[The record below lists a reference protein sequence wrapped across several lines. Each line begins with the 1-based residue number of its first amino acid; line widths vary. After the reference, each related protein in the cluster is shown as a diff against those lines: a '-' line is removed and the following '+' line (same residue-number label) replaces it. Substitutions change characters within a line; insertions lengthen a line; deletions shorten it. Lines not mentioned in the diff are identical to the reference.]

1 MKPLLL
7 FLFLWCS
14 ILTFAQDA
22 KQEIYNNVNKAGAV
36 YYAYPVTSPQPVTSP
51 PKGYEPFYVSHYGR
65 HGSRYLISDNDYK
78 RMLILMQKA
87 HDAHAL
93 TPLGED
99 ALRRIEQVWQLAEGH
114 GGDLSP
120 LGERQARSI
129 ARRLAEAYPQIFKQG
144 GSVTA
149 RSTTSLRCALTM
161 AAFCEGLKEK
171 FPALQVTREA
181 SAKHMAYLN
190 YHSPE
195 SCDFNGENGPWQE
208 EYRKFEE
215 THVKGERLARTLFNS
230 EAYIHKHINPRDLAW
245 GFYWL
250 AVDMQD
256 MDTNISFYDLFT
268 KEELFNI
275 YQVFNFR
282 FYVQDANYAE
292 GRGLA
297 YANVRPLLRNV
308 IESAELA
315 IAGKGD
321 VATLRFGH
329 DGNLIPFAG
338 ALGLKDCNN
347 SESDPYKFYQV
358 FRSHHIAPMA
368 GNVQIVFFR
377 NKQGHVIVKFM
388 LNEQETAIPIP
399 TTTPP
404 FYPWEDVKAY
414 LQSTILQE

>member
-1 MKPLLL
+1 M
-7 FLFLWCS
+7 
-14 ILTFAQDA
+14 
-22 KQEIYNNVNKAGAV
+22 
-36 YYAYPVTSPQPVTSP
+36 
-51 PKGYEPFYVSHYGR
+51 
-65 HGSRYLISDNDYK
+65 
-78 RMLILMQKA
+78 
-87 HDAHAL
+87 
-93 TPLGED
+93 
-99 ALRRIEQVWQLAEGH
+99 
-114 GGDLSP
+114 
-120 LGERQARSI
+120 
-129 ARRLAEAYPQIFKQG
+129 
-144 GSVTA
+144 
-149 RSTTSLRCALTM
+149 
-161 AAFCEGLKEK
+161 
-171 FPALQVTREA
+171 
-181 SAKHMAYLN
+181 
-190 YHSPE
+190 
-195 SCDFNGENGPWQE
+195 
-208 EYRKFEE
+208 
-215 THVKGERLARTLFNS
+215 
-230 EAYIHKHINPRDLAW
+230 
-245 GFYWL
+245 
-250 AVDMQD
+250 
-256 MDTNISFYDLFT
+256 
-268 KEELFNI
+268 
-275 YQVFNFR
+275 
-282 FYVQDANYAE
+282 QDANYAE

>member
-1 MKPLLL
+1 MSRIFSLLL
-7 FLFLWCS
+7 WLS
-14 ILTFAQDA
+14 ICLCGYAQDA
-22 KQEIYNNVNKAGAV
+22 KEEIFADINKAGAV
-36 YYAYPVTSPQPVTSP
+36 YYAYPVTTPQHVTAP
-51 PKGYEPFYVSHYGR
+51 PKGFEPFYVSHYGR
-65 HGSRYLISDNDYK
+65 HGSRYLISDNDYQ
-78 RMLILMQKA
+78 RMLRLMQKA
-87 HDAHAL
+87 HDAQAL

-99 ALRRIEQVWQLAEGH
+99 VLRRIKQLWKMAEGH

-120 LGERQARSI
+120 LGERQARNI
-129 ARRLAEAYPQIFKQG
+129 ACRMADAYPEIFKHG
-144 GSVTA
+144 GKVTA
-149 RSTTSLRCALTM
+149 RSTVSLRCALTM

-171 FPALQVTREA
+171 FPVLQVTRE
-181 SAKHMAYLN
+181 SSNKHMAYLN

-195 SCDFNGENGPWQE
+195 SCDFNGPDGPWQE

-215 THVKGERLARTLFNS
+215 AHVKGDRLAQTLFNS
-230 EAYIHKHINPRDLAW
+230 KEYIYKHINPRDLAW

-256 MDTNISFYDLFT
+256 IDTDITFYDLFT

-297 YANVRPLLRNV
+297 YANVSALLRNV

-338 ALGLKDCNN
+338 VLGLKDCNH
-347 SESDPYKFYQV
+347 SVSDPNLFYQA
-358 FRSHHIAPMA
+358 FRSHYIAPMA
-368 GNVQIVFFR
+368 GNVQIIFFR
-377 NKQGHVIVKFM
+377 NKQGEVLVKFL
-388 LNEQETAIPIP
+388 LNEQETTIPIP
-399 TTTPP
+399 TSTPP
-404 FYPWEDVKAY
+404 FYPWTQLKPY
-414 LQSTILQE
+414 LQSQIKD